1 MTLHY
6 HVCAAHINYSLMY
19 VGWGKKLF
27 KVNNSKKKKKKKMS
41 NQKILVLRGNSGFC
55 HLK

>member
-6 HVCAAHINYSLMY
+6 YVCAAHISYSLMY

-27 KVNNSKKKKKKKMS
+27 KVNNSKKKKKKD
-41 NQKILVLRGNSGFC
+41 V
-55 HLK
+55 